1 MKPLSV
7 ATRQNVVSLLESGR
21 PLSEIAKRTGVSKT
35 SVHRMSKKF
44 TSRIS
49 LGRSGAPKKLT
60 GQDCR
65 QIVRLITSGKCDT
78 AVGVAKE
85 LCRDGGMSICANTVA
100 NALKTEGFASAPK
113 MKKPLLSKKHRQAR
127 LEFAQR
133 HQHWTD
139 DDWGKV
145 VWSDESKINRFG
157 SDGRK
162 WCWKKVREGLL
173 PRHVQPT
180 LKFGGG
186 SIMVWGCMTA
196 QGVGYMAKIDNGL
209 DADLYCE
216 ILRSD
221 LMQTL
226 AYYELDTDQVIFQQ
240 DNDPKHT
247 SRKATQVL
255 KDLSLDVLKWPAQS
269 PDLNPIEHLWDFLK
283 RKLADYPTQ
292 PKGMLELWDRV
303 QETWESI
310 DKETCLHLIKSM
322 PRRIEAVLKARG
334 GYTKY

>member
-1 MKPLSV
+1 
-7 ATRQNVVSLLESGR
+7 
-21 PLSEIAKRTGVSKT
+21 
-35 SVHRMSKKF
+35 
-44 TSRIS
+44 
-49 LGRSGAPKKLT
+49 
-60 GQDCR
+60 
-65 QIVRLITSGKCDT
+65 
-78 AVGVAKE
+78 
-85 LCRDGGMSICANTVA
+85 MSICANTVA
-100 NALKTEGFASAPK
+100 NALKKEGFASASK

-139 DDWGKV
+139 DDWNKV
-145 VWSDESKINRFG
+145 VWSDESKINRLG

-162 WCWKKVREGLL
+162 WCCKKAREGLL

-216 ILRSD
+216 ILKSD

-226 AYYELDTDQVIFQQ
+226 EYYELEADQVIFQQ

-247 SRKATQVL
+247 SKKATQVL
-255 KDLSLDVLKWPAQS
+255 KELSLDVLKWPAQS

-303 QETWESI
+303 KETWESI
-310 DKETCLHLIKSM
+310 DKETCLHLIKSI